1 MSDNNGND
9 ISLQQELE
17 RTREEL
23 TQARS
28 ALRELNK
35 IGMALMSER
44 DPDRLLGLILT
55 QARTLTGSDAGSLY
69 LVEEDAY
76 GKDVLHFLRSQNDT
90 LPELST
96 PNFTLPLD
104 DRSIAGYAA
113 LTAEPL
119 LIDDVYEIPAHTP
132 YGFNKG
138 FDEANGY
145 RAKSM
150 LTVPMVD
157 HKDRTVGVLQLIN
170 RKTEPSAEIR
180 TDEDADKWVLP
191 YSEREVNIVSSLA
204 GQAAVSIENGQLYQD
219 IENLLLGDT

>member
-76 GKDVLHFLRSQNDT
+76 GKDVLHFPRSQ
-90 LPELST
+90 
-96 PNFTLPLD
+96 
-104 DRSIAGYAA
+104 
-113 LTAEPL
+113 
-119 LIDDVYEIPAHTP
+119 
-132 YGFNKG
+132 
-138 FDEANGY
+138 
-145 RAKSM
+145 
-150 LTVPMVD
+150 
-157 HKDRTVGVLQLIN
+157 
-170 RKTEPSAEIR
+170 
-180 TDEDADKWVLP
+180 
-191 YSEREVNIVSSLA
+191 SLR
-204 GQAAVSIENGQLYQD
+204 
-219 IENLLLGDT
+219 